1 MSHLDS
7 IDFSLDGY
15 SSDDIPKKRRHND
28 GDDSGDDN
36 FYNQFIND
44 LKKWNESGAGTK
56 GAAAMAHDIAPGNNY
71 NIDALF
77 GGDGGGGETPFNL
90 DDSEDDE
97 EVRND

>member
-56 GAAAMAHDIAPGNNY
+56 GAAAMAHDIAPGNTY
-71 NIDALF
+71 KIDAPF
-77 GGDGGGGETPFNL
+77 GGDGGGGGTSKYPAA
-90 DDSEDDE
+90 
-97 EVRND
+97 